1 MTSPVPDLPEI
12 TYITGVSI
20 VTTSGDSIDHAI
32 VIQVTDPHSMDS
44 ACPVG
49 VTPCLAE
56 GALSVEVNGE
66 EALLAPG
73 TLWLAHDVA
82 VSAVNLPGACRYGMT
97 PCRENMQVT

>member
-1 MTSPVPDLPEI
+1 MTGPVSGLPEI

-20 VTTSGDSIDHAI
+20 ATTSEDGGDHAI

-66 EALLAPG
+66 EVLLAPG
-73 TLWLAHDVA
+73 TVRLADDVA
-82 VSAVNLPGACRYGMT
+82 VSVVNLPGACR
-97 PCRENMQVT
+97 